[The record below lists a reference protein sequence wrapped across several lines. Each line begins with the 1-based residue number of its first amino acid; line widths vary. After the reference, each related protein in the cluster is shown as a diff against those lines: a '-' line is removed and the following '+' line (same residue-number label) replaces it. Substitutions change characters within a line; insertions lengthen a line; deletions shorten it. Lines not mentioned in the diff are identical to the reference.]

1 MTPLFWIRIAVL
13 AGALSLL
20 TAGYFAWA
28 GHQQDIG
35 QARAT
40 AVYEAQLTKQKGAAK
55 LLLEQETAKVKT
67 AEKALQDF
75 SNQRAEND
83 LVNER
88 TISVLAGR
96 VHALGRLRD
105 PGATVGRGGGGS
117 GTQSADSTGAGDSQ
131 ADGAETGR
139 FLSAE
144 LTEFLRSQAASAD
157 EVNAA
162 YASCREDAFTVR
174 ALVK

>member
-1 MTPLFWIRIAVL
+1 MNPLSLIRIAVIV
-13 AGALSLL
+13 GALSLL

-40 AVYEAQLTKQKGAAK
+40 AVYEAQLAKQKDDAKILLAA
-55 LLLEQETAKVKT
+55 ETAKVKT
-67 AEKALQDF
+67 AEKSLQDF

-83 LVNER
+83 LVNEK

-117 GTQSADSTGAGDSQ
+117 GTQSAGSTSAGDSQ
-131 ADGAETGR
+131 AAGAQADR

-144 LTEFLRSQAASAD
+144 LTGFLQRQASDAD